1 MGCGGQKRVALDNNK
16 ESFLQKKGFWLVKM
30 GIFRGQR
37 RKARA
42 KEVFVRK
49 KVVLSKVRKAFC

>member
-42 KEVFVRK
+42 KEFFVHK
-49 KVVLSKVRKAFC
+49 KAAFADSS

>member
-37 RKARA
+37 RKAYA
-42 KEVFVRK
+42 KAVFVRK
-49 KVVLSKVRKAFC
+49 KWL